1 MPAEDKTGQ
10 PAREEHPR
18 RRQAREIHEQ
28 VQTEQVKAEP
38 FAYVA
43 GEDLYLYDPE
53 AGAMLARAY
62 AAGSLVPPADI
73 QRHPEWA
80 ALVHEPEES

>member
-1 MPAEDKTGQ
+1 MAADDQPGTAKEPA
-10 PAREEHPR
+10 AEHPR
-18 RRQAREIHEQ
+18 RRAAREHHEQ
-28 VQTEQVKAEP
+28 AQAEP

-43 GEDLYLYDPE
+43 GEDLFIYDPE
-53 AGAMLARAY
+53 SGAMPARAY

-80 ALVHEPEES
+80 ALVHEPEE

>member
-1 MPAEDKTGQ
+1 MAADDQPGTAKEPA
-10 PAREEHPR
+10 AEHPR
-18 RRQAREIHEQ
+18 RRAAREHHEQ
-28 VQTEQVKAEP
+28 AQAAKAEP

-43 GEDLYLYDPE
+43 GEDLFIYDPE
-53 AGAMLARAY
+53 SGAMPARAY

-80 ALVHEPEES
+80 ALVHEPEE